1 MLFAE
6 FLPLFTYSLLGLT
19 ELLAPLGQKLY
30 LFFNVSQVK
39 PGAQKMLN
47 KCVNDTSGRNVCKIF
62 WVDLN
67 NPFLPVLLCSLEKYL
82 FYTYV
87 NHLFLRPFSILL

>member
-39 PGAQKMLN
+39 PGAQKMFVEQMY
-47 KCVNDTSGRNVCKIF
+47 K
-62 WVDLN
+62 
-67 NPFLPVLLCSLEKYL
+67 
-82 FYTYV
+82 
-87 NHLFLRPFSILL
+87 